1 MPSTDFH
8 PDLRRLGRLLP
19 KQVVTP
25 RTYRLIRFPHRILA
39 RRTPSHIQVVRLRP
53 GVTVRLFVPALTSV
67 PCPALL
73 WIHSGGYVIGTAALD
88 DKLCAR
94 FASELG
100 AIVAAVDYRLAPE
113 HPYPAALDDCYAALT
128 WLAELSSVDPERIA
142 VGGASAGGGLAA
154 ALALMARDRGGTSIR
169 AQLLVYPMLDDRTAD
184 RPEPEHPKSRLWS
197 RGSNRFGW
205 HSYLGDTD
213 PNLAVPAR
221 RTDLAGLA
229 PAWIGVGDFDLFHDE
244 DLAYAKQLKA
254 AGVPCEVK
262 VVPGAFHGF
271 DAIRPKTQ
279 VARSFFNS
287 QCAML
292 RLAFAP
298 K

>member
-1 MPSTDFH
+1 MPGTDFH
-8 PDLRRLGRLLP
+8 PDLRRLGRFLP

-39 RRTPSHIQVVRLRP
+39 RRTPSHIKVVKLRP
-53 GVTVRLFVPALTSV
+53 GVSVRVFVPALTSV

-100 AIVAAVDYRLAPE
+100 AVVAAVDYRLAPE
-113 HPYPAALDDCYAALT
+113 NPYPAALYDCYAALT
-128 WLAELSSVDPERIA
+128 WLAQLSSVDPGRIA

-154 ALALMARDRGGTSIR
+154 ALALLTRDRGGPSIR

-184 RPEPEHPKSRLWS
+184 RPEAEHPKSRLWS
-197 RGSNRFGW
+197 RSSNGFGW

-229 PAWIGVGDFDLFHDE
+229 PAWIGVGDLDLFHDE
-244 DLAYAKQLKA
+244 DLAYAEQLKD
-254 AGVPCEVK
+254 AGVPCEVT

-271 DAIRPKTQ
+271 DAIQPKTR
-279 VARSFFNS
+279 VARSFFDS

-292 RLAFAP
+292 RLAFTP